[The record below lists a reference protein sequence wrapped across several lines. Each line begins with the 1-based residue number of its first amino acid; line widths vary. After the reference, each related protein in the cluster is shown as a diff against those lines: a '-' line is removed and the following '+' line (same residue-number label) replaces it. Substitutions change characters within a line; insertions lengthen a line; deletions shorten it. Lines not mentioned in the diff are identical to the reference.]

1 MRSPAFA
8 QRPVRAGPPGP
19 GYSLFLSPLFITSS
33 TYRGSLF
40 PRTARTDPGPDTLEP
55 YAPRG
60 LQPGPGSSTDP
71 GPDPGPRP
79 PPCARQRT
87 MSVRNVRPKPSETSE
102 VAHRPMSVDA
112 SGRRDCGSFPG
123 LLQAGRFLAKSV
135 RLEHFVLRLTEDC
148 DD

>member
-60 LQPGPGSSTDP
+60 LQPGPGPSTDP
-71 GPDPGPRP
+71 GPEPGPMP

-87 MSVRNVRPKPSETSE
+87 MSVRNMRPKPSETSE
-102 VAHRPMSVDA
+102 VAHRPMSGCRFDGRLQKVLAQHFCLRVSDA
-112 SGRRDCGSFPG
+112 QEPCRQYPPDF
-123 LLQAGRFLAKSV
+123 
-135 RLEHFVLRLTEDC
+135 RLTQWS
-148 DD
+148 